1 MENQTRISRR
11 KLLAAIGIAGTAVAV
26 KGMLTAAPALGMEE
40 TVTNRVYKEEDKLK
54 SRPFAEPDWYN
65 VKTQGLK
72 GDGAADDAPALRGV
86 LQLVSLEEATLY
98 VPKGMYR
105 IASDLA
111 VPANVHFVMD
121 RGAKWVPD
129 AGITLTFHGSITAG
143 SYHIFAGQGTVL
155 QKYR

>member
-26 KGMLTAAPALGMEE
+26 KGMLTATPALSMEE
-40 TVTNRVYKEEDKLK
+40 TVTNRVYKEMEGLTPQ
-54 SRPFAEPDWYN
+54 PFAELDWHH
-65 VKTQGLK
+65 VKRMGLK
-72 GDGAADDAPALRGV
+72 GDGAADDAPALRGI
-86 LQLVSLEEATLY
+86 LQLVSSEEATLY

-111 VPANVHFVMD
+111 VPANVHFVMG
-121 RGAKWVPD
+121 RGAKWAPD
-129 AGITLTFHGSITAG
+129 AGVTLTFHGSITAG
-143 SYHIFAGQGTVL
+143 SYQIFAGQGTVL

>member
-1 MENQTRISRR
+1 
-11 KLLAAIGIAGTAVAV
+11 
-26 KGMLTAAPALGMEE
+26 MEE
-40 TVTNRVYKEEDKLK
+40 TVTNRVYNEEDRLK
-54 SRPFAEPDWYN
+54 PRPFAELDWRH
-65 VKTQGLK
+65 VKRLGLK
-72 GDGAADDAPALRGV
+72 GDGATDDAPALRGF

-111 VPANVHFVMD
+111 VPSNVHFVMD
-121 RGAKWVPD
+121 RGAKWAPD

>member
-1 MENQTRISRR
+1 MPISRR

-26 KGMLTAAPALGMEE
+26 KGVLTAAPVLGMEE
-40 TVTNRVYKEEDKLK
+40 TVTNSVYNGDDGQTFGPL
-54 SRPFAEPDWYN
+54 AELDWHN
-65 VKTQGLK
+65 VKTIGLK
-72 GDGAADDAPALRGV
+72 GDGTADDAPALQGF
-86 LQLVSLEEATLY
+86 LQLASLEDSTLY

-105 IASDLA
+105 IASDLV

-121 RGAKWVPD
+121 RGAKWAPD
-129 AGITLTFHGSITAG
+129 AGITLAFHGSIAAG